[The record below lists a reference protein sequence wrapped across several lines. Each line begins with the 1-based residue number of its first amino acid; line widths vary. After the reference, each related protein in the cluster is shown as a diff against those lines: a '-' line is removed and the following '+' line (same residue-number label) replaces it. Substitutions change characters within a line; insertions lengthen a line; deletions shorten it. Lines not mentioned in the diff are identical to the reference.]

1 MKKFDREDT
10 FSKLEQLAYLQALH
24 GKENALT
31 EKSPESLTPGQQR
44 TALLRTFCNAIEG
57 GLKKAGKRESA
68 YSFTIRI
75 KRPTPLSWWHRAR
88 LARRFWFTQ
97 NRFDIAKIDMRVA
110 AWLTWLFIG
119 LGGGIALIGTGV
131 LVSWLAGLAYML
143 GISVLWYA
151 IYTAKIV
158 TIAAREYPKFLFDGD
173 ESEATDVEVKI
184 NGLGSGDD
192 RFGYV
197 LCDAATKQSRHC
209 RTPPQW
215 LTPALLEAHLT
226 EFVDQLEDHVVAELP
241 AATWIELT
249 KT

>member
-1 MKKFDREDT
+1 MKKLDREDT
-10 FSKLEQLAYLQALH
+10 FSKLEQLTYLQALH

-44 TALLRTFCNAIEG
+44 PALLRTFCNAIEK

-75 KRPTPLSWWHRAR
+75 KRPTPLSWWHRAL
-88 LARRFWFTQ
+88 LARRYWFAQ
-97 NRFDIAKIDMRVA
+97 SRVDLVADMRVTA
-110 AWLTWLFIG
+110 FLTWATV
-119 LGGGIALIGTGV
+119 ALIGGAALCGAGI
-131 LVSWLAGLAYML
+131 LVSWLAGLAYVL

-158 TIAAREYPKFLFDGD
+158 TTAAREYPKFLFDGY
-173 ESEATDVEVKI
+173 EREATDVEVKI
-184 NGLGSGDD
+184 NGSSSGDD

-226 EFVDQLEDHVVAELP
+226 EFVDQLEDRVVAELP